1 MASIVAAIDQGTTST
16 RCILFDHDVEVIAV
30 EQVEHR
36 QHLPRAGWVEHDA
49 TEIWS
54 NTRAVLAGAVARA
67 ELSPGDIAAIGIT
80 NQRETTLVWDRA
92 SGEPI
97 APAIVWQDTRTQ
109 AICDGLGALGGG
121 VERYR
126 SRVGLPLATYFAGP
140 KLRWLLDNIQGARA
154 RAEAGEL
161 AFGTIDSW
169 LVWNLTGGAAGGV
182 HITDSTNASRTMLM
196 DLDTLQWAPDI
207 AAEMGIPLGMLPQIR
222 SSSEVYA
229 DVRELGP
236 LAGVPIAGILG
247 DQQAAMFGQACLHPG
262 EAKNTYGTGN
272 FLLLNTGTEKVL
284 SDNGLLTTVCYS
296 LPGAAPVYALEGS
309 IAVTGSLVQWLRDNL
324 GLISDAAQVEALAR
338 TVEDNGGAY
347 FVPAFSGLFA
357 PYWRPDARGALVGL
371 TRFVNRGHLARAA
384 LEATAF
390 QTREVVD
397 AMNADWATQRSSLA
411 TGGVALRELRV
422 DGGMV
427 GNELLMQF
435 QADILDVPVVRPV
448 LAETTALGA
457 AYAAGLAVGF
467 WSSPEEIRA
476 NWRPGKRW
484 EPAMEPARRAG
495 LYADWKKAVTKT
507 FGWVSD

>member
-247 DQQAAMFGQACLHPG
+247 DQQAAMFGQGC
-262 EAKNTYGTGN
+262 
-272 FLLLNTGTEKVL
+272 
-284 SDNGLLTTVCYS
+284 
-296 LPGAAPVYALEGS
+296 
-309 IAVTGSLVQWLRDNL
+309 
-324 GLISDAAQVEALAR
+324 
-338 TVEDNGGAY
+338 
-347 FVPAFSGLFA
+347 
-357 PYWRPDARGALVGL
+357 
-371 TRFVNRGHLARAA
+371 
-384 LEATAF
+384 
-390 QTREVVD
+390 
-397 AMNADWATQRSSLA
+397 
-411 TGGVALRELRV
+411 
-422 DGGMV
+422 
-427 GNELLMQF
+427 
-435 QADILDVPVVRPV
+435 
-448 LAETTALGA
+448 
-457 AYAAGLAVGF
+457 
-467 WSSPEEIRA
+467 
-476 NWRPGKRW
+476 
-484 EPAMEPARRAG
+484 
-495 LYADWKKAVTKT
+495 
-507 FGWVSD
+507 